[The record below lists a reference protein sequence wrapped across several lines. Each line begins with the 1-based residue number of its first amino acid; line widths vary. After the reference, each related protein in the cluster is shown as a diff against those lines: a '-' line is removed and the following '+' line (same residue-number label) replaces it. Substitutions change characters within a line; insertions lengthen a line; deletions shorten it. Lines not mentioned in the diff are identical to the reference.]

1 MMIQKPDKL
10 YIEEKVKYYPLT
22 EKIICKLA
30 PISVEFVDDYRK
42 IGEEKPLHQRA
53 AEDKNSLAL
62 GEKKGEVLKSI
73 GRMEDGEY
81 YLFHEIDCMYDC
93 EYCYLQYYFPTK
105 IPVIFVNRDEVLK
118 KIEEVLKTHPHPYFH
133 VGEVCDALAFDHITE
148 FSLDIYG
155 LFSEYENGIIE
166 FRTKSTNISNL
177 TSIKNPPKNI
187 IPSWTFSPERVAKSI
202 EHKTPSFEE
211 RLLAA
216 KECQEAG
223 YTVGVR
229 LDPMILYDGWEGDYK
244 EMVEELFSALDSRKI
259 DYISLGT
266 IKLHKLLVEAMRE
279 RFPENQIL
287 LDDLVPSVDGK
298 YKYLKFKRVDVYRKM
313 ISWIIRL
320 NYPLEIKLSMES
332 REVKDIVFN
341 GPYAQ
346 GQLVGNRHK
355 RKLFY

>member
-42 IGEEKPLHQRA
+42 IGEEKPFSQRA

-62 GEKKGEVLKSI
+62 GE
-73 GRMEDGEY
+73 
-81 YLFHEIDCMYDC
+81 
-93 EYCYLQYYFPTK
+93 
-105 IPVIFVNRDEVLK
+105 

-202 EHKTPSFEE
+202 EHKSPSFKE

-229 LDPMILYDGWEGDYK
+229 LDPVILYYSWERDYK
-244 EMVEELFSALDSRKI
+244 DMVEELFSVLDSRKI

-287 LDDLVPSVDGK
+287 LDELVPSVDGK
-298 YKYLKFKRVDVYRKM
+298 YHYLKFKRVDVYRKM
-313 ISWIIRL
+313 ISWIRTL
-320 NYPLEIKLSMES
+320 NNNLEIKLSMES
-332 REVKDIVFN
+332 KEIKDLVFN
-341 GPYAQ
+341 APYA
-346 GQLVGNRHK
+346 
-355 RKLFY
+355 

>member
-1 MMIQKPDKL
+1 MSSVAKFNQKMIQKPDKL

-42 IGEEKPLHQRA
+42 IGETKLFPQRA
-53 AEDKNSLAL
+53 EEDKNSLAL

-73 GRMEDGEY
+73 ERMEDGEY

-105 IPVIFVNRDEVLK
+105 IPVIFINREEVLK
-118 KIEEVLKTHPHPYFH
+118 KIEEVLKSHPHPYFH
-133 VGEVCDALAFDHITE
+133 VGDVCDALAFDHITE
-148 FSLDIYG
+148 FSLDICG

-211 RLLAA
+211 RLFAA

-229 LDPMILYDGWEGDYK
+229 LDPVILYDSWERDYK
-244 EMVEELFSALDSRKI
+244 DMVEELFSVLDSQKI

-266 IKLHKLLVEAMRE
+266 IKLHKLLVEVMRE
-279 RFPENQIL
+279 RFPENQML
-287 LDDLVPSVDGK
+287 LDELVPSVDGK

-313 ISWIIRL
+313 ISWIRKQ
-320 NYPLEIKLSMES
+320 NNCLEIKLSMES
-332 REVKDIVFN
+332 KEVKDLVFN
-341 GPYAQ
+341 APYA
-346 GQLVGNRHK
+346 
-355 RKLFY
+355 